1 MAISESHYGF
11 INIHVSMPLKS
22 GQVFFSWLDAHSI
35 GGWNISL
42 AQKCSIINQCKMKI
56 NYLPLVSLTFKKL
69 WSHCTDAHI
78 QWQST

>member
-22 GQVFFSWLDAHSI
+22 GQVLFSWLDAHSI

-42 AQKCSIINQCKMKI
+42 AQKYSIINQCKMKI
-56 NYLPLVSLTFKKL
+56 NYLPLVSLTFKK
-69 WSHCTDAHI
+69 
-78 QWQST
+78 